1 MLLATLSLEK
11 NTTHAALSF
20 VCLIF
25 FFNNDLIS
33 FYFSFVC
40 LNLLHIFNRNLK
52 LDQLVEKYAN
62 SQKIY
67 LISENNKQVEGSS
80 AGKVISTAGRLT
92 LSAGNLEYLSRE
104 TLTQRRVKFTN
115 TEPLYDQNAG
125 KK

>member
-1 MLLATLSLEK
+1 VLLATLSLEK

-25 FFNNDLIS
+25 FFFNNDLIS

-40 LNLLHIFNRNLK
+40 LNLLRIFNRNLK

-80 AGKVISTAGRLT
+80 AGKVISTAGKLT

-104 TLTQRRVKFTN
+104 KFNPTQSKIHKYRTLI
-115 TEPLYDQNAG
+115 
-125 KK
+125 